1 MTSSGM
7 KKTLG
12 IATLALSLAI
22 RSALVSAAEAPT
34 AVAAS
39 TAPAQLNLQ
48 LFDDQLPAG
57 GLAIRIDDSAAG
69 ESNEDG
75 AALLD
80 VAPGSHLLTVL
91 RDGKE
96 VLRVQLDLVADENAQ
111 VIATL
116 YPDDPLSAPSVFIE
130 SSHADNAAAAT
141 DTVAADGPPGRIAG
155 RVLSVE
161 DGKPVAGARVYVS
174 GTPLDIVTDAEGRY
188 EATLPPGDYSISVIA
203 PQFSSQTID
212 GIAVAAEA
220 EVSRDVELTPAGL
233 ELPEFVVLEPFVEGS
248 LAAFVEEK
256 RTSSAVTDILG
267 AEQISRNGDSDAAGA
282 LKRVTGLTLVDGKFI
297 YVRGLGERY
306 SSTLLNGAQI
316 PSPDPTRRVVPLD
329 LFPTEILSGI
339 VVQKTYSADMPA
351 EFGGGT
357 IQLRTRGVPESF
369 LLKVGATIGYNDGT
383 TWQDGLRYDGGSQ
396 DWTGFDRGTRAAPD
410 GLLDPT
416 LTRDATELEQLGESL
431 AAQGYTIQPENIGLD
446 NGFAA
451 AIGDDFKFADD
462 SWRLGYIAAF
472 RYSQSWDSRTEQRY
486 EYGIGGGQLNISED
500 YQTEQTQRELDAS
513 AFLSAGLEVGE
524 HHRVTATWMQL
535 RQTNDETA
543 NDTGLQSS
551 GNVERN
557 STLQWIENAL
567 QTRQLDGEH
576 SFPGLHDLLFKW
588 QYTDSAASRYAP
600 NRRQYRFTYNE
611 VAEQFEF
618 EFYNEQRFSQLDDN
632 AKEARID
639 LEMPFAFGEEA
650 SVKLMTGGTRLRRDR
665 DSVIRRFTFL
675 GRLPR
680 GVTDLEDLFNPDFIG
695 PDRNRDLRLQD
706 RTLPTDSYT
715 ASQKLD
721 AWYVATDASYGD
733 WRLNV
738 GVRQEQMLQEVV
750 TVKPFDPD
758 ATPVVGR
765 IDATDLLP
773 AGTLTWAYSDN
784 AQLRLAYSRT
794 VSRPDIREQSP
805 SDFIDPLQ
813 NIRVQGNPDLQQ
825 ADIESLDLRWE
836 YYFSSTESI
845 SVAFFQKDF
854 TRPIELVGVPASGD
868 LLQIRNADSAV
879 NRGVELDA
887 YKSLGFASSWSF
899 LPGFMKSLPW
909 NDVYVGA
916 NYAYIDSTIDLGDS
930 QGIQTNA
937 ARPLQGQSPYVANF
951 SLAYLH
957 PEGNIEA
964 TLLYNVFGQRI
975 FKVGVNGLPDVYEQ
989 PFGQLDFT
997 LSAKLPWDGW
1007 KLKTKFKNLLD
1018 PEQRFTVGEL
1028 PYRSYHKGREF
1039 SLSVEWKF

>member
-1 MTSSGM
+1 M

-48 LFDDQLPAG
+48 LFDDQLPAS
-57 GLAIRIDDSAAG
+57 GLAIRIDDRAAG

-357 IQLRTRGVPESF
+357 IQLRT
-369 LLKVGATIGYNDGT
+369 
-383 TWQDGLRYDGGSQ
+383 
-396 DWTGFDRGTRAAPD
+396 
-410 GLLDPT
+410 
-416 LTRDATELEQLGESL
+416 
-431 AAQGYTIQPENIGLD
+431 
-446 NGFAA
+446 
-451 AIGDDFKFADD
+451 
-462 SWRLGYIAAF
+462 
-472 RYSQSWDSRTEQRY
+472 
-486 EYGIGGGQLNISED
+486 
-500 YQTEQTQRELDAS
+500 
-513 AFLSAGLEVGE
+513 
-524 HHRVTATWMQL
+524 
-535 RQTNDETA
+535 
-543 NDTGLQSS
+543 
-551 GNVERN
+551 
-557 STLQWIENAL
+557 
-567 QTRQLDGEH
+567 
-576 SFPGLHDLLFKW
+576 
-588 QYTDSAASRYAP
+588 
-600 NRRQYRFTYNE
+600 
-611 VAEQFEF
+611 
-618 EFYNEQRFSQLDDN
+618 
-632 AKEARID
+632 
-639 LEMPFAFGEEA
+639 
-650 SVKLMTGGTRLRRDR
+650 
-665 DSVIRRFTFL
+665 
-675 GRLPR
+675 
-680 GVTDLEDLFNPDFIG
+680 
-695 PDRNRDLRLQD
+695 
-706 RTLPTDSYT
+706 
-715 ASQKLD
+715 
-721 AWYVATDASYGD
+721 
-733 WRLNV
+733 
-738 GVRQEQMLQEVV
+738 
-750 TVKPFDPD
+750 
-758 ATPVVGR
+758 
-765 IDATDLLP
+765 
-773 AGTLTWAYSDN
+773 
-784 AQLRLAYSRT
+784 
-794 VSRPDIREQSP
+794 
-805 SDFIDPLQ
+805 
-813 NIRVQGNPDLQQ
+813 
-825 ADIESLDLRWE
+825 
-836 YYFSSTESI
+836 
-845 SVAFFQKDF
+845 
-854 TRPIELVGVPASGD
+854 
-868 LLQIRNADSAV
+868 
-879 NRGVELDA
+879 
-887 YKSLGFASSWSF
+887 
-899 LPGFMKSLPW
+899 
-909 NDVYVGA
+909 
-916 NYAYIDSTIDLGDS
+916 
-930 QGIQTNA
+930 
-937 ARPLQGQSPYVANF
+937 
-951 SLAYLH
+951 
-957 PEGNIEA
+957 
-964 TLLYNVFGQRI
+964 
-975 FKVGVNGLPDVYEQ
+975 
-989 PFGQLDFT
+989 
-997 LSAKLPWDGW
+997 
-1007 KLKTKFKNLLD
+1007 
-1018 PEQRFTVGEL
+1018 
-1028 PYRSYHKGREF
+1028 
-1039 SLSVEWKF
+1039 

>member
-57 GLAIRIDDSAAG
+57 GLAIRIDDRAAG

-369 LLKVGATIGYNDGT
+369 LLKVSGSVGYGDGT
-383 TWQDGLRYDGGSQ
+383 TGQDGLRYDGGSD
-396 DWTGFDRGTRAAPD
+396 DWTGFGSAARSAPE
-410 GLLDPT
+410 GLLEPE
-416 LTRDATELEQLGESL
+416 LTRDPAELERIGEELASQGYEVREDRIGPSGSL
-431 AAQGYTIQPENIGLD
+431 AVSM
-446 NGFAA
+446 
-451 AIGDDFKFADD
+451 GDDFKFGDGD
-462 SWRLGYIAAF
+462 WSLGYIASLRWA
-472 RYSQSWDSRTEQRY
+472 QGWDSRTETRTT
-486 EYGIGGGQLNISED
+486 YGSYQDNLIEIAGYDREKTERNID
-500 YQTEQTQRELDAS
+500 VA
-513 AFLSAGLEVGE
+513 AFLSVGAEIGE
-524 HHRVTATWMQL
+524 HHRITATAL
-535 RQTNDETA
+535 KVRQSRDETQI
-543 NDTGLQSS
+543 DTGDTGS
-551 GNVERN
+551 GNQEQVTSLEWQEN
-557 STLQWIENAL
+557 QLATLQL
-567 QTRQLDGEH
+567 GGTH
-576 SFPGLHDLLFKW
+576 SLTMLHDLLVDW
-588 QYTDSAASRYAP
+588 QYTTSKARRDVP
-600 NRRQYRFTYNE
+600 NRRRDRRIFSSSDNGYRLGE
-611 VAEQFEF
+611 D
-618 EFYNEQRFSQLDDN
+618 EQRYELLNDGVDEAQLD
-632 AKEARID
+632 
-639 LEMPFAFGEEA
+639 LSMPFQLNDRGDLVT
-650 SVKLMTGGTRLRRDR
+650 VKVGGSRLRRDR
-665 DSVIRRFTFL
+665 DSGIQRFRFRGRRGDTLRPTEEIFSPEQIT
-675 GRLPR
+675 GDPR
-680 GVTDLEDLFNPDFIG
+680 TGLVLQGVSRATDF
-695 PDRNRDLRLQD
+695 
-706 RTLPTDSYT
+706 YT
-715 ASQKLD
+715 ASQTLD
-721 AWYVATDASYGD
+721 ALFASGELVYGK
-733 WRLNV
+733 WRASAGLRDERND
-738 GVRQEQMLQEVV
+738 QQAINQN
-750 TVKPFDPD
+750 PFIPN
-758 ATPVVGR
+758 APAQVGR
-765 IDATDLLP
+765 IQTHDRLP
-773 AGTLTWAYSDN
+773 SAGLTWAYSDA
-784 AQLRLAYSRT
+784 AQIRLGYSET
-794 VSRPDIREQSP
+794 VSRPDFRELSSSP
-805 SDFIDPLQ
+805 FTDPVLDET
-813 NIRVQGNPDLQQ
+813 VLGNPDLRPTTLSN
-825 ADIESLDLRWE
+825 IDLRWE
-836 YYFSSTESI
+836 YYFSPTESF
-845 SVAFFQKDF
+845 SVALFQKQF
-854 TRPIELVGVPASGD
+854 TDPIELVSIASSGN
-868 LLQIRNADSAV
+868 LLTLENAASAN
-879 NRGVELDA
+879 NRGIELDVYRGLSGLA
-887 YKSLGFASSWSF
+887 NASWM
-899 LPGFMKSLPW
+899 PGWLKGSAW
-909 NDVYVGA
+909 ENVYVGA
-916 NYAYIDSTIDLGDS
+916 NYARIQSEIDIGDIDTIL
-930 QGIQTNA
+930 TNRV
-937 ARPLQGQSPYVANF
+937 RPLQGQSPYVSNV
-951 SLAYLH
+951 SLSYLE
-957 PEGNIEA
+957 PDGRIEA
-964 TLLYNVFGQRI
+964 TLLYNVFGARI
-975 FKVGVNGLPDVYEQ
+975 VKVGTDGLPDYYEQ
-989 PFGQLDFT
+989 PFDQLDFT
-997 LSAKLPWDGW
+997 MAWKLPWDGW
-1007 KLKTKFKNLLD
+1007 KFKAKLKNLLD
-1018 PEQRFTVGEL
+1018 PEALTMQEDQVTRR
-1028 PYRSYHKGREF
+1028 YRKGRDI
-1039 SLSVEWKF
+1039 SLSLEWKF